1 MATTAHPP
9 VTLTRRGQKSVSL
22 QRERWKR
29 RGPLLPALIF
39 TIIVTQLPF
48 IITLVYSFFSWN
60 LLRTEGRHFAWF
72 ENYSRVLSDPAT
84 RSALW
89 VTVELTAGA
98 VILSLLVGLG
108 CALLVDRKFLGRGV
122 VRTLLIAPFLVMPAA
137 AALLWKTTM
146 LNPVFGIVNWV
157 LSPLG
162 VGDVDW
168 ASQYPLLTIIVV
180 ETWHW
185 APFMMLILLGG
196 LQSQDRSILEA
207 ARVEGAGAFQIFRYL
222 TLPHLRQYIE
232 LGIVLGSI
240 YIVQT
245 FDSIFMITQGGPGTS
260 TTNLPFALY
269 LKAFRAFNVGQ
280 AAALGVIV
288 VILTILVATVALRV
302 VSRIFQDE
310 GVSSRVIDV
319 AAFRRREK
327 AATSF
332 QRREKEATS

>member
-1 MATTAHPP
+1 MATSASAAPP
-9 VTLTRRGQKSVSL
+9 GAIRRKARSITLAQERR
-22 QRERWKR
+22 RR

-48 IITLVYSFFSWN
+48 LVTLVYSFFSWN
-60 LLRTEGRHFAWF
+60 LLRPGSREFAF
-72 ENYSRVLSDPAT
+72 LDNYTSVLTDSSMW
-84 RSALW
+84 SALL
-89 VTVELTAGA
+89 VTVLLTAGA
-98 VILSLLVGLG
+98 VIASVLVGLAT
-108 CALLVDRKFLGRGV
+108 ALLVDRKFLGRGV

-137 AALLWKTTM
+137 ASLLWKTTM

-157 LSPLG
+157 LSPIG

-168 ASQYPLLTIIVV
+168 ASQFPLLTIITV

-207 ARVEGAGAFQIFRYL
+207 ARVDGATTWQSFRHL

-232 LGIVLGSI
+232 LGVVLGAI

-260 TTNLPFALY
+260 TTNLPFLLY
-269 LKAFRAFNVGQ
+269 QEAFRAFDVGE
-280 AAALGVIV
+280 AAALGVV
-288 VILTILVATVALRV
+288 VVVLTIIVATYALRIISRMFTDPV
-302 VSRIFQDE
+302 VA
-310 GVSSRVIDV
+310 SRVVDV
-319 AAFRRREK
+319 SMFQKREK
-327 AATSF
+327 KAEEAA
-332 QRREKEATS
+332 A

>member
-1 MATTAHPP
+1 MATSASAAPAGAMRRKARSI
-9 VTLTRRGQKSVSL
+9 TLAQERR
-22 QRERWKR
+22 RR

-48 IITLVYSFFSWN
+48 LVTLVYSFFSWN
-60 LLRTEGRHFAWF
+60 LLRPGSREFAF
-72 ENYSRVLSDPAT
+72 LDNYTSVLTDSSMW
-84 RSALW
+84 SALL
-89 VTVELTAGA
+89 VTVLLTAGA
-98 VILSLLVGLG
+98 VIASVLVGLAT
-108 CALLVDRKFLGRGV
+108 ALLVDRKFLGRGV

-137 AALLWKTTM
+137 ASLLWKTTM

-168 ASQYPLLTIIVV
+168 ASQFPLLTIITV

-207 ARVEGAGAFQIFRYL
+207 ARVDSATTWQSFRYL

-232 LGIVLGSI
+232 LGVVLGAI

-260 TTNLPFALY
+260 TTNLPFLLY
-269 LKAFRAFNVGQ
+269 QEAFRAFDVGE
-280 AAALGVIV
+280 AAALGVV
-288 VILTILVATVALRV
+288 VVVLTIIVATYALRIISRMFTDPV
-302 VSRIFQDE
+302 VA
-310 GVSSRVIDV
+310 SRVIDV
-319 AAFRRREK
+319 SMFQKREK
-327 AATSF
+327 KAEEAA
-332 QRREKEATS
+332 A

>member
-1 MATTAHPP
+1 MATTAPRP
-9 VTLTRRGQKSVSL
+9 LTLPRRGQRSVSL
-22 QRERWKR
+22 QRERWRR

-48 IITLVYSFFSWN
+48 LITLVYSFFSWN

-72 ENYSRVLSDPAT
+72 ENYSRVLSDSTT
-84 RSALW
+84 RSALV
-89 VTVELTAGA
+89 VTIELTAGA
-98 VILSLLVGLG
+98 VILSLLVGLA
-108 CALLVDRKFLGRGV
+108 CALLVDRRFLGRGV
-122 VRTLLIAPFLVMPAA
+122 VRTLLIAPFLIMPAA
-137 AALLWKTTM
+137 ASLLWKTTM
-146 LNPVFGIVNWV
+146 LNPVFGLVNWF

-162 VGDVDW
+162 VGNVDW

-207 ARVEGAGAFQIFRYL
+207 ARVEGASSLQIFRYL

-260 TTNLPFALY
+260 TTNLPFDLY
-269 LKAFRAFNVGQ
+269 LRAFRAFNVGQ

-302 VSRIFQDE
+302 VSRIFDDE
-310 GVSSRVIDV
+310 SVASRVIDV
-319 AAFRRREK
+319 TAFRRR
-327 AATSF
+327 
-332 QRREKEATS
+332 KEATS

>member
-9 VTLTRRGQKSVSL
+9 VTLTQRGTRRVTLS
-22 QRERWKR
+22 RERWRR
-29 RGPLLPALIF
+29 RGPMLPALIF
-39 TIIVTQLPF
+39 TIVITQLPF
-48 IITLVYSFFSWN
+48 LLTLVYSFFSWN

-72 ENYSRVLSDPAT
+72 ENYSNVLSDSAT
-84 RSALW
+84 YSALW
-89 VTVELTAGA
+89 VTVKLTVGA
-98 VILSLLVGLG
+98 VLLSVLVGLA

-122 VRTLLIAPFLVMPAA
+122 VRTLLIAPFLIMPAA
-137 AALLWKTTM
+137 ASLLWKTTM

-196 LQSQDRSILEA
+196 LQSQDKSILES
-207 ARVEGAGAFQIFRYL
+207 ARVEGASSLQIFRYL
-222 TLPHLRQYIE
+222 TLPHLRQFIE
-232 LGIVLGSI
+232 LGVVLGSI

-245 FDSIFMITQGGPGTS
+245 FDSIFMITQGGPGTA
-260 TTNLPFALY
+260 TTNLPFDLY

-280 AAALGVIV
+280 AAALGVLV
-288 VILTILVATVALRV
+288 VILTIGIATVALRV
-302 VSRIFQDE
+302 MSRIFQDE
-310 GVSSRVIDV
+310 GVSARVIDV
-319 AAFRRREK
+319 AAFRRH
-327 AATSF
+327 
-332 QRREKEATS
+332 EKEATS

>member
-1 MATTAHPP
+1 MATTATTAPP
-9 VTLTRRGQKSVSL
+9 ALGRRAGSFSL
-22 QRERWKR
+22 AQERRRR

-48 IITLVYSFFSWN
+48 IVTLVYSVFSWN
-60 LLRTEGRHFAWF
+60 LLRPGSRHFAWLR
-72 ENYSRVLSDPAT
+72 NYADVISDSTA
-84 RSALW
+84 RHALL
-89 VTVELTAGA
+89 VTVLLTAGA
-98 VILSLLVGLG
+98 VILSVLVGLA

-157 LSPLG
+157 LGPLG

-168 ASQYPLLTIIVV
+168 ASKYPLLTIILV

-196 LQSQDRSILEA
+196 LQSQDRSVLEA
-207 ARVEGAGAFQIFRYL
+207 ARVDGATVLQSFRYL

-232 LGIVLGSI
+232 LGVVLGSI

-245 FDSIFMITQGGPGTS
+245 FDSIFMITQGGPGTA
-260 TTNLPFALY
+260 TTNLPFELY
-269 LKAFRAFNVGQ
+269 QTAFRAFNVGQ

-288 VILTILVATVALRV
+288 VALTIIVATYALRII
-302 VSRIFQDE
+302 SRLFTDP
-310 GVSSRVIDV
+310 VV
-319 AAFRRREK
+319 AARVLDISRFERPKKPEPARAEEVP
-327 AATSF
+327 A
-332 QRREKEATS
+332 

>member
-1 MATTAHPP
+1 MATTATPAP
-9 VTLTRRGQKSVSL
+9 ALLRRRRGPTTSL
-22 QRERWKR
+22 TQERR
-29 RGPLLPALIF
+29 RRRAPLLPALVF

-48 IITLVYSFFSWN
+48 LVTLVYSFFKWN
-60 LLRTEGRHFAWF
+60 LLRPGSREFAF
-72 ENYSRVLSDPAT
+72 LDNYGRVLSDSGT
-84 RSALW
+84 WKALL

-98 VILSLLVGLG
+98 VLASVIVGLI

-146 LNPVFGIVNWV
+146 LHPVFGIINWV

-162 VGDVDW
+162 VGHVDW
-168 ASQYPLLTIIVV
+168 ASQHPLLTIVGV

-196 LQSQDRSILEA
+196 LQSQDRSVLEA
-207 ARVEGAGAFQIFRYL
+207 ARVDGASALQSFRYL

-232 LGIVLGSI
+232 LGVVLGSI

-245 FDSIFMITQGGPGTS
+245 FDSIFMITQGGPGTA

-269 LKAFRAFNVGQ
+269 QKAFRAFDVGQ

-288 VILTILVATVALRV
+288 VFLTIIVATYALRV
-302 VSRIFQDE
+302 ISRLFTDPA
-310 GVSSRVIDV
+310 V
-319 AAFRRREK
+319 AARVLDIGSFERRRR
-327 AATSF
+327 AALGRS
-332 QRREKEATS
+332 EEVAA

>member
-1 MATTAHPP
+1 MATTAQRPL
-9 VTLTRRGQKSVSL
+9 TLARQQRNVSL
-22 QRERWKR
+22 SRERWKR

-48 IITLVYSFFSWN
+48 LITLVYSFFSWN
-60 LLRTEGRHFAWF
+60 LLRTEGRKFAF
-72 ENYSRVLSDPAT
+72 LDNYGRVLSDSTT
-84 RSALW
+84 RKALF
-89 VTVELTAGA
+89 VTVELTLGA
-98 VILSLLVGLG
+98 VLLSVFVGLA

-146 LNPVFGIVNWV
+146 LHPVFGLVNWV

-168 ASQYPLLTIIVV
+168 TSKFPLLTIIVV

-207 ARVEGAGAFQIFRYL
+207 ARVEGATTLQIFRHL
-222 TLPHLRQYIE
+222 TLPHLRQYLE
-232 LGIVLGSI
+232 LGVVLGSI

-260 TTNLPFALY
+260 TTNLPFDLY
-269 LKAFRAFNVGQ
+269 LRAFRAFNVGQ

-288 VILTILVATVALRV
+288 VALTIAVSTIALRV
-302 VSRIFQDE
+302 VSRIFEDE
-310 GVSSRVIDV
+310 GVAARVIDV
-319 AAFRRREK
+319 AGFKRR
-327 AATSF
+327 
-332 QRREKEATS
+332 KEAQA

>member
-1 MATTAHPP
+1 MATTAHRPM
-9 VTLTRRGQKSVSL
+9 TLTRRGQRSVSL

-39 TIIVTQLPF
+39 TILVTQLPF

-60 LLRTEGRHFAWF
+60 LLRTDGRHFAWF
-72 ENYSRVLSDPAT
+72 ENYTRVLSDSTT
-84 RSALW
+84 RSALL
-89 VTVELTAGA
+89 VTIELTAGA
-98 VILSLLVGLG
+98 VILSVLVGLA

-137 AALLWKTTM
+137 SALLWKTTL
-146 LNPVFGIVNWV
+146 LNPVFGMVNWA

-162 VGDVDW
+162 VGHVDW

-196 LQSQDRSILEA
+196 LQSQDKSILEA
-207 ARVEGAGAFQIFRYL
+207 ARVEGAGSLQIFRYL
-222 TLPHLRQYIE
+222 TIPHLRQYIE
-232 LGIVLGSI
+232 LGVVLGSI

-260 TTNLPFALY
+260 TTNLPFDLY

-302 VSRIFQDE
+302 VSRIFNDE

-319 AAFRRREK
+319 DAFRRR
-327 AATSF
+327 
-332 QRREKEATS
+332 KEATS